1 MAAIDLTLLSE
12 EDLGKLSSDIT
23 KELKSRQ
30 DEEKKRVLK
39 EMKDL
44 AASIGSTV
52 EELVGTSAPKKR
64 HIPPKY
70 RNPGDVSQTWTGRG
84 KQPRWIRDALASGK
98 KLTDLAVD

>member
-1 MAAIDLTLLSE
+1 MAAIDLTRLSE
-12 EDLGKLSSDIT
+12 KDLGKLSSDIT
-23 KELKSRQ
+23 KEIKSRQ
-30 DEEKKRVLK
+30 DEERKRVLK

-64 HIPPKY
+64 RIPPKY
-70 RNPGDVSQTWTGRG
+70 RNPKDASQTWTGRG
-84 KQPRWIRDALASGK
+84 KQPRWIRDSLASGK